1 MNETVAIEAVRAAS
15 VSSAQQQAMT
25 QPVADPSAVAA
36 FSDAMQ
42 TASVG
47 DIPFATQVQGAWGAA
62 EAAHQTHLH
71 RMEALSDL
79 ALGSTPSIA
88 GLSQLQYE
96 VATTSFQLEVTTSI
110 AKKASDAVSTLVK
123 NG

>member
-15 VSSAQQQAMT
+15 TAAAQQAT
-25 QPVADPSAVAA
+25 NVQPTADPAAVAA

-42 TASVG
+42 AGPVG
-47 DIPFATQVQGAWGAA
+47 DIPFASQVQAAWGAA

-96 VATTSFQLEVTTSI
+96 VATTSFQLEVTTSV

>member
-15 VSSAQQQAMT
+15 VASAQQTVAM
-25 QPVADPSAVAA
+25 QPTVDPAAVAA
-36 FSDAMQ
+36 FSQAMQ
-42 TASVG
+42 PTPVG
-47 DIPFATQVQGAWGAA
+47 EIPFATQVQAAWNTA
-62 EAAHQTHLH
+62 EVAHQTHLH

-96 VATTSFQLEVTTSI
+96 AATMAFQLEVTTSV